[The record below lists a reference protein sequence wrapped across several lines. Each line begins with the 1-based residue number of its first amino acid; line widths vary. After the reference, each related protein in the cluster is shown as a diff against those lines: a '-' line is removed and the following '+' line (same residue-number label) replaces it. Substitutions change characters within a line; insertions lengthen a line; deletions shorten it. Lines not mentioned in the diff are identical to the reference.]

1 MSKTKRD
8 SIIKMT
14 SKFLFMPFYV
24 LTNFLILQ
32 YQQVSSTLTNTSA
45 APISYY

>member
-1 MSKTKRD
+1 
-8 SIIKMT
+8 MT